1 MMKRRY
7 VELGKSKPIP
17 RPTDEKIAYE
27 IVTAAF
33 RSAQPAIQAGADASM
48 VTSFLAM
55 EFTSIAEKYRL
66 NQTDAER
73 IISFMDGTVEEMLGK
88 VNAANSALE
97 AFLSKFEVVA

>member
-1 MMKRRY
+1 MDMEK
-7 VELGKSKPIP
+7 VKPIP
-17 RPTDEKIAYE
+17 RPTDEAIAQE
-27 IVTAAF
+27 IITAAF
-33 RSAQPAIQAGADASM
+33 RSAQPAMQSGADASM

>member
-1 MMKRRY
+1 MER
-7 VELGKSKPIP
+7 VKPKT
-17 RPTDEKIAYE
+17 RPTDEAIAQE
-27 IVTAAF
+27 IITAAF

-48 VTSFLAM
+48 VTAFLAN
-55 EFTSIAEKYRL
+55 EFSDIAQKYNL
-66 NQTDAER
+66 TQTDAER